1 MATPRVSQATKGRHG
16 RPVVSTARF
25 SGGSG
30 SGSGSGS
37 GNAASDQ
44 VLSGAAARIAQEA
57 LKADVTV
64 ESLAKLAHT
73 DAAFAM
79 KLLALVNSPA
89 FARSRTV
96 SDINQAASLLGI
108 RGLRTVALSLLVSSL
123 CPEHESCRGMMA
135 NSLRRAVTCKLVAH
149 ELGYKDLDACF
160 ATGLFL
166 DSGVLSHAQD
176 HLELAVAISAGPAHH
191 RVLREQAEGLIP
203 HPVLGANMAEKFAL
217 PAETVAAIRH
227 HHAEEPPDGALAQ
240 IAWLAEGISAIF
252 ESPDPERAR
261 QMAVTQARKVNLG
274 SAQVAAILEEIP
286 GQVASVA
293 EALDSNVGEMRDVD
307 ALRNDAGRLL
317 SEINQQYEGVIR
329 KLGELLAEKEKLTE
343 ELRKAN
349 ETLASLARTDAL
361 TGLPN
366 RRALEDELTRS
377 AARASRD
384 GTWLS
389 LLALDVD
396 YFKGFNDKHGHAAG
410 DAVLATVG
418 RVLIEQ
424 CRKGDMPARY
434 GGEEFTVIL
443 PNTNPLGANVVAER
457 IRRAFEASETQFEG
471 KTLKITMSV
480 GVASAQG
487 IATNPVSVLAARAD
501 EALYHAK
508 RSGRNRVAN
517 TSLPAH
523 GEPTEDD
530 EEDTEITRV
539 SALPGH

>member
-1 MATPRVSQATKGRHG
+1 MASPRVSQATKGRHG
-16 RPVVSTARF
+16 RPLVSSARAAASGAATA
-25 SGGSG
+25 G
-30 SGSGSGS
+30 
-37 GNAASDQ
+37 SDQ

-89 FARSRTV
+89 FARARTV
-96 SDINQAASLLGI
+96 SDINQAAALLGI

-123 CPEHESCRGMMA
+123 FPEHESCRILMA
-135 NSLRRAVTCKLVAH
+135 NSLRRAVACQLVAR
-149 ELGYKDLDACF
+149 ELGHKDLDACF

-166 DSGVLSHAQD
+166 DSGLLSHAQE
-176 HLELAVAISAGPAHH
+176 HLELAISIASAPAHH
-191 RVLREQAEGLIP
+191 RVLREQAEGLTP
-203 HPVLGANMAEKFAL
+203 HPVLGASLAERYAL
-217 PAETVAAIRH
+217 PAETVHAIRH
-227 HHAEEPPDGALAQ
+227 HHAPELPDGALAQ
-240 IAWLAEGISAIF
+240 IAWLAEGVASIF
-252 ESPDPERAR
+252 ESPDPELAR
-261 QMAVTQARKVNLG
+261 QKAVAQAREVNLG
-274 SAQVAAILEEIP
+274 AAQIAAILDAIP
-286 GQVASVA
+286 SQVASVA
-293 EALDSNVGEMRDVD
+293 QALDSDVGELPDVD

-329 KLGELLAEKEKLTE
+329 KLGELLAEKEKLAE

-349 ETLASLARTDAL
+349 EALAALARTDAL

-377 AARASRD
+377 AARAARD

-396 YFKGFNDKHGHAAG
+396 YFKSFNDKHGHAAG

-418 RVLIEQ
+418 RVLLEQ

-457 IRRAFEASETQFEG
+457 IRRAFEASSTEFEG

-487 IATNPVSVLAARAD
+487 AAAEPITVLAARAD
-501 EALYHAK
+501 EALYRAK
-508 RSGRNRVAN
+508 RAGRNRVAN
-517 TSLPAH
+517 TGLPAH
-523 GEPTEDD
+523 GEPEDD
-530 EEDTEITRV
+530 DDEDTEITRV
-539 SALPGH
+539 SALPGR

>member
-16 RPVVSTARF
+16 RPVATTGRL
-25 SGGSG
+25 GGAQQSE
-30 SGSGSGS
+30 
-37 GNAASDQ
+37 Q

-96 SDINQAASLLGI
+96 SDINQAANLLGI

-123 CPEHESCRGMMA
+123 CPQHESCRILMA
-135 NSLRRAVTCKLVAH
+135 NSLRRAVACRLLAP

-166 DSGVLSHAQD
+166 DSGLLSHAQD
-176 HLELAVAISAGPAHH
+176 HLELTVSIASGPAHH
-191 RVLREQAEGLIP
+191 RVLREQAEGLTP
-203 HPVLGANMAEKFAL
+203 HPVLGANLAEKYSL
-217 PAETVAAIRH
+217 PAETVAAIRQ
-227 HHAEEPPDGALAQ
+227 HHAPDPPDGTLPQ
-240 IAWLAEGISAIF
+240 IAWLAESIAAIF
-252 ESPDPERAR
+252 ESPDVDRAR
-261 QMAVTQARKVNLG
+261 ALAVSQARQVNLG
-274 SAQVAAILEEIP
+274 AAQVAAILDALP
-286 GQVASVA
+286 TQVASVA
-293 EALDSNVGEMRDVD
+293 EALNSNVGELLDLD

-349 ETLASLARTDAL
+349 DTLNSLARTDAL

-366 RRALEDELTRS
+366 RRALEDELARS
-377 AARASRD
+377 AARTSRD

-389 LLALDVD
+389 LLAMDVD
-396 YFKGFNDKHGHAAG
+396 HFKSFNDTHGHAAG

-418 RVLIEQ
+418 RILVEQ

-443 PNTNPLGANVVAER
+443 PNTNPLGASVVAER
-457 IRRAFEASETQFEG
+457 IRRAFEASETHFDG
-471 KTLKITMSV
+471 KTLKVTMSL

-487 IATNPVSVLAARAD
+487 ANINPVAVLAGRAD
-501 EALYHAK
+501 EALYCAK
-508 RSGRNRVAN
+508 RGGRNRVA
-517 TSLPAH
+517 TASPSSP
-523 GEPTEDD
+523 EPLDD
-530 EEDTEITRV
+530 EDDTEITRM
-539 SALPGH
+539 SALPER